1 MKIVLAPD
9 SFKESVTAAEAASA
23 MARGVRT
30 VVPDAECIEV
40 PMSDGGE
47 GFTEAV
53 AAGIGA
59 RVIDVDVHD
68 ALGRPARGTIAV
80 GEGIAAFEVASAV
93 GLDMVETGE
102 RDIMRSSSR
111 GVGELLLAAVEH
123 VGEGG
128 QVVVGLGGSATND
141 GGAGMLAALGAQFL
155 DSEGRELEPHPAGLR
170 DLARIDLS
178 GLDPAVRSLRITAA
192 CDVTNPLTGERG
204 ASAVFGPQKGA
215 DADTVRD
222 LDSLLDRLARTA
234 QQATDADAGGKG
246 PASAAAAEGAGA
258 AGGLG
263 WSLMAFLGALMEPGV
278 DLVCRTVDLAGAVRG
293 ADLVLTGEGSVD
305 AQTLDGK
312 TPAGVARVA
321 AEAGVPCVVLAGR
334 VVADADVLLEHGVS
348 ALVGIVPG
356 AVDLR
361 NALAAGAENLE
372 RSAATVVRL
381 ARLGI

>member
-155 DSEGRELEPHPAGLR
+155 DSEDRELEPHPAGLR

-278 DLVCRTVDLAGAVRG
+278 DLVCRTADLAGAVRG

-321 AEAGVPCVVLAGR
+321 AAAGVPCVVLAGR

-356 AVDLR
+356 AVDLET
-361 NALAAGAENLE
+361 ALAAGAENLE

>member
-111 GVGELLLAAVEH
+111 GVGELLLAAAEH

-141 GGAGMLAALGAQFL
+141 GGAGMLAALGARFL
-155 DSEGRELEPHPAGLR
+155 DSEDRELEPHPAGLR

-178 GLDPAVRSLRITAA
+178 SLDPAVRSLRITAA

-234 QQATDADAGGKG
+234 QQAEGEG
-246 PASAAAAEGAGA
+246 PASAAAGEGAGA

-263 WSLMAFLGALMEPGV
+263 WALMAFLGALMDPGV
-278 DLVCRTVDLAGAVRG
+278 DLVCRTVDLAGTVRG
-293 ADLVLTGEGSVD
+293 SDLVLTGEGSVD

-321 AEAGVPCVVLAGR
+321 AEVGVPCVVLAGR

-356 AVDLR
+356 AVDLET
-361 NALAAGAENLE
+361 ALAAGAENLE